1 MVILASDNDQ
11 VLAVAERLDAN
22 IVVRVA
28 GVPDE
33 GVGNRTF
40 RHGPG
45 DRVSAVRNLFGV
57 DGHFIIY
64 GGVGCEHGGARPDYK
79 SPFRANF
86 DAVVSLV
93 MRDISRVLIKTSP
106 AGNDRAGKT

>member
-1 MVILASDNDQ
+1 
-11 VLAVAERLDAN
+11 
-22 IVVRVA
+22 
-28 GVPDE
+28 
-33 GVGNRTF
+33 RTF

-45 DRVSAVRNLFGV
+45 DRVSAVRNLFGG

-106 AGNDRAGKT
+106 AGNDRAGKTRQIFGRVKAALVREAQSPAGI